1 MTDNIFD
8 IIETGDAVRSE
19 AALGRSWKL
28 NPEQEARK
36 QAIAKRL
43 GVTPTVVST
52 QFDTLDA
59 YDKGRQASAALSSA
73 PKARGWMADP
83 ENAAIAHDQV
93 QPIAGMEANFGTI
106 TKGLFASGR
115 AGGEKAVLGGM
126 MAIGDYFRPLLDRL
140 SWTDVYGT
148 RHSLADGG
156 NREEQRKF
164 AQADFRR
171 DLTQPAIKGTA
182 GRWTYGAADSLLQMI
197 PGAAMSVALR
207 NPTPTLAGMG
217 LSSGLQQYGT
227 VETRGGSAT
236 EAAISGAAVGGIE
249 VATEKLGLGFLAE
262 RFGKVGFK
270 AFIGGLLA
278 REIPGELVATHAQDA
293 VDTAI
298 ANPNATWNDYWASRL
313 DATGQTIAAT
323 VLMGG
328 AFGAAHHAAGR
339 LGGLARDR
347 VAAQEAP
354 IQAENFNTL
363 VEAVKASPLPER
375 SPERFA
381 DLMNK
386 LSGDTEVSLPADA
399 VREYMQ
405 SLATPADQKAFLD
418 ATQIGDQLDTAI
430 GEGAE
435 VTMPAGAY
443 LAHIAPTDAH
453 ATFANVMRIGDGMS
467 VEEAKA
473 FQATYSELVQSSAH
487 GLGDALA
494 KGEEAAAPGRR
505 VLEEV
510 QSQALKAGYTADA
523 ARAYGTLYASRY
535 EARAERVNLGRDQTG
550 EAPTDA
556 WSQFE
561 LAGAGTGVKIRS
573 ALPGQLSARVDKLD
587 LVADALRKGKRADTN
602 QGPSLLDFVSR
613 TGGIVDL
620 GGELAAMDAGSWHKG
635 KPGKRK
641 LVRAA
646 SQDTEANLNASLE
659 RVAER
664 AVDAG
669 YLPEGAGEA
678 ELLAAMQ
685 AELRGAPVHAA
696 APDQRSADFNAA
708 VDQLDELLG
717 RLGVSPDTATN
728 AQIKD
733 AVSAYAAQEA
743 GRSFDQTE
751 RGKITFT
758 GGRAVIQLF
767 QGKDLS
773 TLLHE
778 SGHLWLEELAFDAAA
793 PDATDQLKTDLETT
807 RAWMGLKDGQEIGV
821 EQHEQWARG
830 VEAYLMEGKAP
841 SAALRDVFARFRVW
855 LTRIYKSLTGL
866 NVKVSPEM
874 RNVFGRLLATDQEI
888 GAAHEAQ
895 ALNRLFD
902 SPKAAGMTAAEYA
915 RYTAEDQA
923 ATQAGTER
931 LLRKT
936 MEPIRRAKTKA
947 WKAEREAM
955 REEMEA
961 KIDAA
966 PDLRAIAII
975 HSTNSPMSRDVLVD
989 MLHTEAGLDR
999 LPRRVPA
1006 LYSDKGTLHPDDLA
1020 QQVGVSS
1027 GEALVNL
1034 LMAQAE
1040 EQRAMRE
1047 GGDKRSVRAA
1057 RVEAAIE
1064 AEMIARHG
1072 DVLRDGTIEKEAMI
1086 AVHEI
1091 QRAEQ
1096 LAAEG
1101 KALAKMAGQ
1110 DGAGWSRAALEL
1122 FAKERIGGMKAAKLR
1137 PASYL
1142 RAERASGIAAQ
1153 RALIKEDFAGALE
1166 AKFAQTVNFHLYRA
1180 AIDAQQAVGKGLA
1193 LFEKVNGGKDE
1204 VIAKRRNLDIVNTA
1218 RAILARYGYDAP
1230 KKSPAEYLALVQ
1242 EYDPG
1247 AYDALKPYVEA
1258 ADSAAKPI
1266 DDLTSDE
1273 FDDLAGVV
1281 DQLWRMSRADTVTD
1295 AEGRKVELEA
1305 VVSELAD
1312 NLLASHGPAPERAGG
1327 SRGVTRGEKNGYGWL
1342 GWLAS
1347 MKKVEEWA
1355 TRQGPAFTKYV
1366 WSPVKAAADGYRA
1379 DRETY
1384 LPKLKAA
1391 LDTIAPDFKKPVK
1404 IDAPEIGYTFGAE
1417 GNAGL
1422 AELIGALRHIG
1433 NDSNK
1438 EKLLLGRGWAT
1449 LREDGSMDTS
1459 RWDAFLARKIADG
1472 TLAKR
1477 HFDYLQSEWDL
1488 HEEVKPLAQKAHRAL
1503 YGRYFDEVTANP
1515 FETPFG
1521 TYAGGYVAAKADP
1534 YLDERAAV
1542 LSDQDLLRG
1551 GGGSFMFPGPAN
1563 GFTKSRV
1570 NSNRPLDLNLALA
1583 ISQIDQVLK
1592 FAHMG
1597 PAVRDV
1603 NRILTNKKFGKLLG
1617 AYDATAWSDMLLPW
1631 LKTSATQQINTPTAG
1646 HGGRFADRAVRAI
1659 SRNVGMTIMFGSL
1672 INTAQQITGLPVAAL
1687 RTGKRNMASALVNYL
1702 ANPAEATRT
1711 VLEASP
1717 MMRERNR
1724 SQTIALTVAANEIVL
1739 NPNPLQKF
1747 GTWTQQHAYWMQHGF
1762 QNMLDP
1768 IVWLAAR
1775 TRAVELGEENPTWFA
1790 DAVIGAS
1797 QGSNNPED
1805 LARFSTGSTLLAP
1818 FKMFSGYFIG
1828 QANMLATEFG
1838 GAKDIGRKA
1847 EIVALGVLVPA
1858 IVGQLIA
1865 DALRGGWDDD
1875 EGDGYWD
1882 EFLGSAV
1889 LATTRYA
1896 LAMVPFGGA
1905 AVNTAISQFDDKPYN
1920 DKTSISPAASVV
1932 DTAARVPIDLF
1943 KIAKGEGDAS
1953 NTVRDVL
1960 TAVSLLAG
1968 VPTAPRQAAYVADVL
1983 EGDITPT
1990 GPVDAGRGF
1999 VTGTASQ
2006 ASRQ

>member
-8 IIETGDAVRSE
+8 LVETGDAIRSE

-43 GVTPTVVST
+43 GVTPTVVTS

-59 YDKGRQASAALSSA
+59 YDKIQSATSILTMA
-73 PKARGWMADP
+73 PKTRAWLADP
-83 ENAAIAHDQV
+83 ENAAIAHDQI
-93 QPIAGMEANFGTI
+93 QPIAGMEANFGAI
-106 TKGLFASGR
+106 SKGLFASGR

-126 MAIGDYFRPLLDRL
+126 MAVGHFLRPLTERI
-140 SWTDVYGT
+140 SWTDVYGQ
-148 RHSLADGG
+148 RHTLADGG
-156 NREEQRKF
+156 NRQEQRKF

-171 DLTQPAIKGTA
+171 ELAQPAFKSTA
-182 GRWTYGAADSLLQMI
+182 ARWSYGAGDSLLQAI
-197 PGAAMSVALR
+197 PGVGMSIATR
-207 NPTPTLAGMG
+207 NPMPALAGMG

-227 VETRGGSAT
+227 VETRGGTPVEAT
-236 EAAISGAAVGGIE
+236 ISGLAVGGIE
-249 VATEKLGLGFLAE
+249 VATEKLGLGFIAD

-270 AFIGGLLA
+270 AFVGGLLG
-278 REIPGELVATHAQDA
+278 REIPGELVATMSQDA

-298 ANPNATWNDYWASRL
+298 ANPDVTWGDYWRSRP
-313 DATGQTIAAT
+313 DAIGQTLAAT
-323 VLMGG
+323 ILMGG
-328 AFGAAHHAAGR
+328 A
-339 LGGLARDR
+339 LGGANLAADRIGVIARDR

-354 IQAENFNTL
+354 HQAEAFNTL
-363 VEAVKASPLPER
+363 VAAIKGSPLPER
-375 SPERFA
+375 APERFA
-381 DLMNK
+381 ALMNNI
-386 LSGDTEVSLPADA
+386 SGDAEISLPAEA

-405 SLATPADQKAFLD
+405 SLATPADQQAFLQ
-418 ATQIGDQLDTAI
+418 ATQIGEQLDTAI
-430 GEGAE
+430 GDGAE

-473 FQATYSELVQSSAH
+473 FDATYAELVESSA
-487 GLGDALA
+487 GKLGETLA
-494 KGEEAAAPGRR
+494 RGEEAAAPGRR
-505 VLEEV
+505 VFEEV
-510 QSQALKAGYTADA
+510 RRQASEAGYTADA
-523 ARAYGTLYASRY
+523 ARAYAGLYASRY
-535 EARAERVNLGRDQTG
+535 EARAEAINKGRDETG
-550 EAPTDA
+550 ETPTDA

-561 LAGAGTGVKIRS
+561 LAGAATGVAIHA
-573 ALPGQLSARVDKLD
+573 ALPSQLAARVDKLD
-587 LVADALRKGKRADTN
+587 LVVDALRKGKRADPN
-602 QGPSLLDFVSR
+602 QGPTLLDFVSR

-646 SQDTEANLNASLE
+646 GADTEANLNASLE

-664 AVDAG
+664 AADAG
-669 YLPEGAGEA
+669 YLAEGAGEA

-685 AELRGAPVHAA
+685 AEMRGAPVHAA
-696 APDQRSADFNAA
+696 APDQRSVDFNEA
-708 VDQLDELLG
+708 VDQLAELLG
-717 RLGVSPDTATN
+717 RLGISPDTTTN
-728 AQIKD
+728 AQIKE
-733 AVSAYAAQEA
+733 AVSAYAKQEA
-743 GRSFDQTE
+743 GRAYDQSD

-758 GGRAVIQLF
+758 SGQALIQLF

-778 SGHLWLEELAFDAAA
+778 SGHLWLEELSFDATA
-793 PDATDQLKTDLETT
+793 PDASEQLKADLETA
-807 RAWMGLKDGQEIGV
+807 RAWMGLKDGEEIGV

-830 VEAYLMEGKAP
+830 VEGYLMEGKAP
-841 SAALRDVFARFRVW
+841 SAALRQVFARFKLW
-855 LTRIYKSLTGL
+855 LTRIYKNLTGL
-866 NVKVSPEM
+866 NVKVSPQM
-874 RNVFGRLLATDQEI
+874 REVFGRLLATDEEI
-888 GAAHEAQ
+888 AAAHEAQ
-895 ALNRLFD
+895 ALNRLFET
-902 SPKAAGMTAAEYA
+902 PEAGGMTKAEYA
-915 RYTAEDQA
+915 RYTAQDQA
-923 ATQAGTER
+923 ARQAGTER
-931 LLRKT
+931 LMAKT
-936 MEPIRRAKTKA
+936 MEPIRKAKTKE
-947 WKAEREAM
+947 WKAEREAL
-955 REEMEA
+955 REEIEA
-961 KIDAA
+961 QIDAA

-975 HSTNSPMSRDVLVD
+975 HATNSPMSRDVLVNL
-989 MLHTEAGLDR
+989 LHTEAGLAR

-1006 LYSDKGTLHPDDLA
+1006 LYSEKGTLHPDDLA
-1020 QQVGVSS
+1020 DQVGVTS
-1027 GEALVNL
+1027 GDALVNL

-1040 EQRAMRE
+1040 EQRVMRE
-1047 GGDKRSVRAA
+1047 SGDKRSVRAA
-1057 RVEAAIE
+1057 RVDAALDVAM
-1064 AEMIARHG
+1064 AERFG
-1072 DVLRDGTIEKEAMI
+1072 DVLRDGTIEKEALI

-1110 DGAGWSRAALEL
+1110 EGAGWSRAALEL
-1122 FAKERIGGMKAAKLR
+1122 FAKERIGAMKAAKLR

-1142 RAERASGIAAQ
+1142 RAERSSGIAAQ
-1153 RALIKEDFAGALE
+1153 RALAKGDFSAALE
-1166 AKFAQTVNFHLYRA
+1166 AKFAQVVNFHLYRA
-1180 AIDAQQAVGKGLA
+1180 AIDAQQAVGRGLV

-1230 KKSPAEYLALVQ
+1230 KKSPADYLALVH

-1247 AYDALKPYVEA
+1247 AYDALKPYVDA
-1258 ADSAAKPI
+1258 ADSSAKPI
-1266 DDLTSDE
+1266 DDLTLDE
-1273 FDDLAGVV
+1273 FDDLTGVV
-1281 DQLWRMSRADTVTD
+1281 EQLWRMSRADTVTD
-1295 AEGRKVELEA
+1295 ADGRKVELEA
-1305 VVSELAD
+1305 VITELAD
-1312 NLLASHGPAPERAGG
+1312 NLLSTQGPAPARGTG
-1327 SRGVTRGEKNGYGWL
+1327 QGVTGSEKNGYGWL

-1355 TRQGPAFTKYV
+1355 TRQGPAFTKYI

-1391 LDTIAPDFKKPVK
+1391 LHTIAPDFRNPVK
-1404 IDAPEIGYTFGAE
+1404 LDAAEIGYTFGAE

-1438 EKLLLGRGWAT
+1438 EKLLLGRGWAVE
-1449 LREDGSMDTS
+1449 REDRSLDTS
-1459 RWDAFLARKIADG
+1459 RWDAFVARKIADG
-1472 TLAKR
+1472 TLQKR
-1477 HFDYLQSEWDL
+1477 HFDYLQAEWDL

-1515 FETPFG
+1515 FETPWG
-1521 TYAGGYVAAKADP
+1521 TYAGGYVAAKSDP
-1534 YLDERAAV
+1534 YLDERAVV

-1570 NSNRPLDLNLALA
+1570 KSNRPLDLNLALA

-1603 NRILTNKKFGKLLG
+1603 NRILTNRKFSKLLG
-1617 AYDATAWSDMLLPW
+1617 SYDATAWSDMLLPW

-1702 ANPAEATRT
+1702 ANPAEATRA

-1724 SQTIALTVAANEIVL
+1724 SQTVALTVAANEIVF

-1762 QNMLDP
+1762 QNVLDP

-1775 TRAVELGEENPTWFA
+1775 TRAVELGEENPTRYA

-1905 AVNTAISQFDDKPYN
+1905 AVNTAISQFDGKPYN
-1920 DKTSISPAASVV
+1920 DKLSVSPAASAV
-1932 DTAARVPIDLF
+1932 DTAARVPMDLF
-1943 KIAKGEGDAS
+1943 KMTQGDGDLS
-1953 NTVRDVL
+1953 NTIRDVL

-1968 VPTAPRQAAYVADVL
+1968 VPTAPRQIAYVADVV
-1983 EGDITPT
+1983 EGDVEPA
-1990 GPVDAGRGF
+1990 GAVDAARGF
-1999 VTGTASQ
+1999 ATGTPSQ